1 MNESVNSQNVERL
14 ERLLLLTE
22 QMQEEL
28 DQKDRMLEELK
39 AQNEELQSLNER
51 LNKENNSGKLQA
63 LENDLQRVNGFLK
76 SEREKAQRTE
86 SILEAYQDKEWQAE
100 RMQKQALAR
109 QERRTAHYRAAAY
122 LLGWYA
128 ATTTLFTAILSPV
141 FLADCKIFFCTLGK
155 GIWSVGKQF
164 LQWADYAGRKGRGII
179 DGSFSEA
186 VYWIMTGLV
195 FICLLAGTGVLLGAL
210 GYQIGKVY
218 RKYCWDIISIMVAI
232 MSTAIAIYFGEW
244 IKSVIPLNLIAP
256 LLLVHVVYI
265 GIRCYMKDWLENRGC

>member
-1 MNESVNSQNVERL
+1 MNESVGSQNVERL

-22 QMQEEL
+22 QMQEEIE
-28 DQKDRMLEELK
+28 QKDRMLEELK

-63 LENDLQRVNGFLK
+63 LENDLQRANGFLK

-86 SILEAYQDKEWQAE
+86 SILEVYQDKERQAE
-100 RMQKQALAR
+100 QMQKQALAR
-109 QERRTAHYRAAAY
+109 QERKTAHYRAAAY

-141 FLADCKIFFCTLGK
+141 FLADCKLFFCALGK

-164 LQWADYAGRKGRGII
+164 LQWADCAGCKGSGII
-179 DGSFSEA
+179 DSPFSET
-186 VYWIMTGLV
+186 VYWIMAGLV

-210 GYQIGKVY
+210 GYQIGKAY
-218 RKYCWDIISIMVAI
+218 RKYCWNMSSVVVTLLSAAII
-232 MSTAIAIYFGEW
+232 IYFGEQIKLQTDW
-244 IKSVIPLNLIAP
+244 NLLFLLLIIQTLYILIRLQIKSQ
-256 LLLVHVVYI
+256 
-265 GIRCYMKDWLENRGC
+265 

>member
-1 MNESVNSQNVERL
+1 MNESVSSQNVERL
-14 ERLLLLTE
+14 ERLLLLIE

-28 DQKDRMLEELK
+28 EQKDRMLEELK

-109 QERRTAHYRAAAY
+109 QERRTAHYRAATY
-122 LLGWYA
+122 LLGGYA

-141 FLADCKIFFCTLGK
+141 FSSDCKMFFYTLGK
-155 GIWSVGKQF
+155 GIWFVGKQF
-164 LQWADYAGRKGRGII
+164 LQWADYAGRKGSGIT
-179 DGSFSEA
+179 DGPFSET
-186 VYWIMTGLV
+186 VYWIMAGLV
-195 FICLLAGTGVLLGAL
+195 FICLLAGTGALLGVS
-210 GYQIGKVY
+210 GYKIGKVY
-218 RKYCWDIISIMVAI
+218 RRYCWDMISVVVTLLSAAII
-232 MSTAIAIYFGEW
+232 IYFGEQ
-244 IKSVIPLNLIAP
+244 IKLQTDWNLLF
-256 LLLVHVVYI
+256 LLLIIQILYI
-265 GIRCYMKDWLENRGC
+265 LIRLQVKSR

>member
-1 MNESVNSQNVERL
+1 MNESVSSQNVERL

-28 DQKDRMLEELK
+28 EQKDRVLEELK

-76 SEREKAQRTE
+76 SERERAQRTE
-86 SILEAYQDKEWQAE
+86 SILEAYQDKERQAE
-100 RMQKQALAR
+100 RMRKQALAR
-109 QERRTAHYRAAAY
+109 QERKAAHYRTVSY

-141 FLADCKIFFCTLGK
+141 FLSDCKIFFCTLEK
-155 GIWSVGKQF
+155 GIWFVGKQF
-164 LQWADYAGRKGRGII
+164 LQWADYTGRKGSGII
-179 DGSFSEA
+179 DGPFSET
-186 VYWIMTGLV
+186 VYWIMAGLV
-195 FICLLAGTGVLLGAL
+195 FICLLAGTGALLAVTGR
-210 GYQIGKVY
+210 YIGTIY

-244 IKSVIPLNLIAP
+244 IKSVIPLNLIVP
-256 LLLVHVVYI
+256 LLLAHVVYI
-265 GIRCYMKDWLENRGC
+265 GIRCYVKDWLENRGC

>member
-1 MNESVNSQNVERL
+1 MNESVSSQNVERL

-28 DQKDRMLEELK
+28 EQKDRVLEELK

-86 SILEAYQDKEWQAE
+86 NILEAYQDKEWQAE

-109 QERRTAHYRAAAY
+109 QERKAAHYRTVSY

-141 FLADCKIFFCTLGK
+141 FLSDCKIFFCTLEK
-155 GIWSVGKQF
+155 GIWFVGKQF
-164 LQWADYAGRKGRGII
+164 LQWADYTGRKGSGII
-179 DGSFSEA
+179 DGPFSET
-186 VYWIMTGLV
+186 VYWIMAGLV
-195 FICLLAGTGVLLGAL
+195 FICLLAGTGALLGVS
-210 GYQIGKVY
+210 GYKIGKVY
-218 RKYCWDIISIMVAI
+218 RRYCWDMISVVVTLLSAAII
-232 MSTAIAIYFGEW
+232 IYFGEQ
-244 IKSVIPLNLIAP
+244 IKLQTDWNLLF
-256 LLLVHVVYI
+256 LLLIIQILYI
-265 GIRCYMKDWLENRGC
+265 LIRLQVKSR